1 MCKALHANSLI
12 HMAMVYVCV
21 TMCVYVCVPSKPSHW
36 NLPHASC
43 VSPASPPTGMCP
55 PTGTFANVTCCVCSQ
70 KAFPHPLQAHQL
82 ETASLPTASAP
93 TCCVH
98 PQQAHPLECA
108 HLMEPA
114 LCDLCA
120 PSKPATQGIQ
130 RQCALQAQWGL
141 AFPQVFTFNGFSK
154 PTGIWNVYKQ
164 TNLHTQWNLKT
175 HWNLRL
181 SIARKCQATGN
192 CTT

>member
-1 MCKALHANSLI
+1 MYVQSTPCKHFASTLLNSSDPGGVGIILNPFPFQEGI
-12 HMAMVYVCV
+12 QQ
-21 TMCVYVCVPSKPSHW
+21 
-36 NLPHASC
+36 
-43 VSPASPPTGMCP
+43 VSPIPSSFPRGDTKSVAPIFSPSRREWH
-55 PTGTFANVTCCVCSQ
+55 CVCSQ

-141 AFPQVFTFNGFSK
+141 SFPKCSHSMDSTNPLEYEIHTNKWICTPNG
-154 PTGIWNVYKQ
+154 I
-164 TNLHTQWNLKT
+164 
-175 HWNLRL
+175 
-181 SIARKCQATGN
+181 
-192 CTT
+192 